1 MFKRKMYKTEY
12 DTKTVLRGSFLF
24 WKRNAVAR
32 EPLSTNRASANT
44 CDLNWQ
50 VFSGKIMFV
59 SVFSIWKRCIDPV
72 KRLLIPKKKMK

>member
-1 MFKRKMYKTEY
+1 
-12 DTKTVLRGSFLF
+12 
-24 WKRNAVAR
+24 VAR